1 MKSDDAVKFV
11 WKFKSQSVNLNSE
24 QFHLFTCAQHQQAA
38 EEDMA
43 MRFFSVGLMVWQQRH
58 EKKALRISLYAKQP
72 NRIRA
77 YNHDERF
84 KRLGRI
90 RREKEKWFRI
100 TIWIRQTNVN
110 AGKKKINEPKLPPKK
125 GADRETEREREKPNE
140 DVIISMGER
149 RGGGGK
155 TATERHKATKSKVGK
170 VCEGDKTKKKW
181 AATKKNINQPKDE
194 KINVDLNANHI
205 SDIYQPILA
214 ICVYSRPS
222 CYQSESNRY
231 TESSIS
237 TINAIFFERFMH
249 ICTDTNH

>member
-125 GADRETEREREKPNE
+125 GADRETERERSQMKTLSFQWEKEEGGKDSNRKAESNE
-140 DVIISMGER
+140 IKSRQSMWRRQDKKEMSSHKEKHQPAER
-149 RGGGGK
+149 RK
-155 TATERHKATKSKVGK
+155 DKRRFE
-170 VCEGDKTKKKW
+170 CEPY
-181 AATKKNINQPKDE
+181 IR
-194 KINVDLNANHI
+194 HI
-205 SDIYQPILA
+205 STDSCHM
-214 ICVYSRPS
+214 CV
-222 CYQSESNRY
+222 
-231 TESSIS
+231 
-237 TINAIFFERFMH
+237 
-249 ICTDTNH
+249 